1 MQEILMEDNKTTITW
16 APRVRQKHIRRLYE
30 LDARGIYDEELL
42 DKVGWGLYSRCESF
56 IAAVEAVNGSVRCPS
71 CGQVVFHNCIPEGI
85 LHCNHCGWEMTWRAY
100 FKTIQH
106 KQLSGADPVIVLFK
120 EYIDKF
126 TSARTPQ
133 EKMLLIDRLIHGF
146 HWNMVYGPT
155 RATGVNL
162 IEGNYHE
169 VVDFLD
175 NLTYGDSSTPG
186 VRATWQEWR
195 EKINETAKVWGDERL
210 KRRDNEG
217 LIQGEKHDAR
227 Y

>member
-1 MQEILMEDNKTTITW
+1 MQGISMEDNKTTITW
-16 APRVRQKHIRRLYE
+16 APRVRQRPIRRLYE

-42 DKVGWGLYSRCESF
+42 DKVGWGLYARCESF
-56 IAAVEAVNGSVRCPS
+56 IAAVEAVNGSVHCPS
-71 CGQVVFHNCIPEGI
+71 CGQVIFHNHTPEEI
-85 LHCNHCGWEMTWRAY
+85 LQCKHCGWEMTWRAY

-106 KQLSGADPVIVLFK
+106 KQLSGAEPVIVLFK
-120 EYIDKF
+120 EYIEKF

-133 EKMLLIDRLIHGF
+133 EKMLLIDCLIHGF

-175 NLTYGDSSTPG
+175 NLTYGESSTPG
-186 VRATWQEWR
+186 TRAVWQEWR
-195 EKINETAKVWGDERL
+195 EKINETASAWGDERL
-210 KRRDNEG
+210 KRPD
-217 LIQGEKHDAR
+217 
-227 Y
+227 